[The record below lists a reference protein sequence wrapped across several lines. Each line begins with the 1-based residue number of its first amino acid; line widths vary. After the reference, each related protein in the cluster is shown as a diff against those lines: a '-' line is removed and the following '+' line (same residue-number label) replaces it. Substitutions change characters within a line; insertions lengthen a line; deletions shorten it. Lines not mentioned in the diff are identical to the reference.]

1 MFKKGKKKQSTK
13 FDDDVLGLDS
23 TPTETDKTEDSDA
36 SSLREK
42 VLFIPFSSH
51 TFTIPSFSLPFP
63 GFSLFR

>member
-13 FDDDVLGLDS
+13 FDDDLLGLDS

-42 VLFIPFSSH
+42 VLFIPFSRYLLMS
-51 TFTIPSFSLPFP
+51 PSFSLV
-63 GFSLFR
+63 FSSYSL

>member
-13 FDDDVLGLDS
+13 FDDDLLGLDS

-42 VLFIPFSSH
+42 VLFIPFY
-51 TFTIPSFSLPFP
+51 
-63 GFSLFR
+63 